1 MTLFSSLASLR
12 PWQALR
18 EYTRHH
24 GFWTP
29 GVKAMRNLS
38 LRAKTLICLGMS
50 LLVVAI
56 PLQESVSHR
65 WHAWQDIR
73 HAEHGLEQVSALRAM
88 GLATG
93 LLHDAL
99 VLAHSGGLAP
109 PLAPPLAPLMADEA
123 ARFAQLQQLIAE
135 PHTAPP
141 IKRAMAS
148 VVDSRSALLDRL
160 KVQDKDPRSTTSMD
174 ALAVYRDQLQTMRM
188 VVNAD
193 ASIAMDQDASVRELR
208 LAISDKM
215 AHIQTVLRDLQ
226 RMGAQL
232 YQGPQS
238 PEFVQRYLSTAISAR
253 LLLEQ
258 AKRHLEANGQLQSQP
273 DSGSAAALASLRQF
287 TQTAEQVALAAATST
302 GLPDAS
308 ATTVVSAEAYQRQAA
323 AAVTHN
329 RALLHSGLTQLE
341 QHIADR
347 HRAFTHGLARDA
359 ILLILTLGLSTYL
372 THCAYLVVNG
382 GLQTLCKNLDALGQ
396 GKLDIRAHGWGRDE
410 IGQALGSLGASAHQ
424 FSQLLEA
431 VSRGVASVSYASKEV
446 ATGNQGLAGR
456 TQDIRTAINH
466 VGDKTR
472 TLSTAMDECGEKVN
486 LAAEHVRGM
495 RADAERSQKAMS
507 GLRENMRSLQSR
519 SREIAQVVGLVETVA
534 YQTKLLSLNASVE
547 AARAGEAGR
556 GFAIVAQ
563 EVRALASRSEEAA
576 RKIHTIVNSSINVI
590 EDGTIMTARVS
601 EAVEHTGTAI
611 LAVNQI
617 ISDVVRLT
625 HAGVSESQEVLGI
638 ARHVETSAEGNARL
652 VDQLSNASAALRSQ
666 GDSLKHSVRH
676 FVFG

>member
-1 MTLFSSLASLR
+1 MTSPSSLASSS

-24 GFWTP
+24 GIWTP
-29 GVKAMRNLS
+29 GVKAMRNLT

-50 LLVVAI
+50 LLAVAV

-65 WHAWQDIR
+65 WQAWQDIR
-73 HAEHGLEQVSALRAM
+73 HAEQGLKQVSALRAM

-93 LLHDAL
+93 LLHEAM
-99 VLAHSGGLAP
+99 VLKHGGDVAP
-109 PLAPPLAPLMADEA
+109 PLARLLADES
-123 ARFAQLQQLIAE
+123 ARFKQLQQTVLA
-135 PHTAPP
+135 PDTAPA

-148 VVDSRSALLDRL
+148 VVDSRSAFLHRL
-160 KVQDKDPRSTTSMD
+160 KVQHQAPRSTASLD
-174 ALAVYRDQLQTMRM
+174 ALAAYRDQLQAMRM

-193 ASIAMDQDASVRELR
+193 TSIAMDQDSAVRELR
-208 LAISDKM
+208 LAIPDKM
-215 AHIQTVLRDLQ
+215 AHIQTLLRDLQ
-226 RMGAQL
+226 RMGVRL
-232 YQGPQS
+232 YQAPQS
-238 PEFVQRYLSTAISAR
+238 PEFIHRYLSTAISTR

-258 AKRHLEANGQLQSQP
+258 AQQHLSANGKLQSRP
-273 DSGSAAALASLRQF
+273 DYGAEAALGSLRQF
-287 TQTAEQVALAAATST
+287 TQTAERVALAVAMSADQTST
-302 GLPDAS
+302 P
-308 ATTVVSAEAYQRQAA
+308 ATAVVSAEAYQRQAA

-329 RALLHSGLTQLE
+329 RVLLQSGITQLE
-341 QHIADR
+341 QHMADR
-347 HRAFTHGLARDA
+347 HQTFTQGLMRDA
-359 ILLILTLGLSTYL
+359 ILLTLTLGLTIYL
-372 THCAYLVVNG
+372 MHCAFLVVNG
-382 GLQTLCKNLDALGQ
+382 GLQTLCKNLEALGQ

-410 IGQALGSLGASAHQ
+410 IGQALGSLGASARQ

-507 GLRENMRSLQSR
+507 GLRESMRSLQSR

-563 EVRALASRSEEAA
+563 EVRALARRSEDAA

-611 LAVNQI
+611 VAVNQI

-625 HAGVSESQEVLGI
+625 HAGVSESQDVLGI

-652 VDQLSNASAALRSQ
+652 VDQLSNASTALRAQ